1 MKIKNIR
8 IYASL
13 LALLITGATLTG
25 CHAKQAEYPDGPYRA
40 QIRNGICYDENE
52 NIISL
57 EEYIEKFIRDE
68 NGKPV
73 SVEEYK
79 EMFHYDKIDSINST
93 KLNNNKATKK

>member
-1 MKIKNIR
+1 MR
-8 IYASL
+8 
-13 LALLITGATLTG
+13 
-25 CHAKQAEYPDGPYRA
+25 
-40 QIRNGICYDENE
+40 YDENG